1 MAQALLSYGADIKI
15 KNIVLER
22 FFSILPTIYMSGYRL
37 IDPSDELVVDTFFK
51 YTKKILQDR
60 GEYKTIAQA
69 LISETFPDLPLQD
82 LKTDELSL
90 LAEVAIKRTVYKA
103 IDKLYTRLYAPSE
116 GFPPEIL
123 NTDPNSYKEKFIDI
137 IIDKMFVMEKTEK
150 ISFLTPQGKVRVY
163 EKDGQLVSPQVNW
176 KFFFNAKK
184 PYQEG
189 ALAGESK
196 YEQPKF
202 CFEPFL
208 QANIKDAQDMLLC
221 TGDITGTGNEP
232 AVIGIANAIVKMFY
246 FLGTGEEPVIKP
258 AQKITDLSFFDNL
271 TLISGKKIVVSS
283 DDFNTYFSKI
293 FILEVGQ
300 FIEGSLLADVMDAL
314 LKSFDVSVRC
324 SADFV
329 PPNSPGQV
337 ITPDQQVITPDQ
349 FATFF
354 EKKTGRY
361 TEASFNERPEGI
373 ELLFTKGHF
382 HFVLAET
389 TKPYKPRD
397 FGIALDEI
405 KKFNDLDLKKV
416 FSYISVPMNVS
427 VAEALMF
434 DLLKT
439 KEFDA
444 IIKSVFNSA
453 LVFNTAA
460 VAPNLITSADIIP
473 LMRQR
478 GVFSGL
484 DEALNEMFSSL
495 SSYLLGDFPWSGDCG
510 DLARL
515 L

>member
-90 LAEVAIKRTVYKA
+90 LAEVAIKRTVYRA
-103 IDKLYTRLYAPSE
+103 IDKLYARLYAPPE
-116 GFPPEIL
+116 GFPSEIL
-123 NTDPNSYKEKFIDI
+123 NTDPNSYKEKFINI
-137 IIDKMFVMEKTEK
+137 IIDKMFVMEKTQK

-163 EKDGQLVSPQVNW
+163 EKDGQLVSPQVLW

-271 TLISGKKIVVSS
+271 TLISERKIVVSS

-300 FIEGSLLADVMDAL
+300 FIQGSLLADVMDAL
-314 LKSFDVSVRC
+314 LKSFDVGARC

-337 ITPDQQVITPDQ
+337 ITPDQ
-349 FATFF
+349 FAAFF

-361 TEASFNERPEGI
+361 TEAAFNERPEGI
-373 ELLFTKGHF
+373 ELLFTKVHF

-427 VAEALMF
+427 VAEMLMF

-460 VAPNLITSADIIP
+460 VAPNLVTSADIIP